1 MRFLQSISGTA
12 TLRRLAAVILFGAFP
27 GLAAAQA
34 CPDINGPTITPLSYT
49 ASQLAQPQAL
59 PMVAGGDINLSNC
72 MDVPGAGFVVSG
84 PDYELQLTGVA
95 PGSNL
100 TLSVQGT
107 CDTVILANDSTGAW
121 QFNDDGPAGIDPV
134 LTFPAA
140 DGIYDI
146 WVGTYD
152 QATCNAT
159 FSLQIGAGGAT
170 PTPTPTPTPAATC
183 PDVSLVGAPLDFGA
197 AQLASQ
203 QRIDVVAGGE
213 VNLSTCPDLM
223 VGGYVAS
230 TPDFELNL
238 TGTAPGQQLTLGVEG
253 DCDVVLLVNDNTG
266 AWQFNDD
273 SVGTNSQLVLPAT
286 DGVYDIWAGTWSAEL
301 CQGALTVGVTGGA
314 APTPGTTGKPV
325 PGGTPTP
332 TPVPAANVLPDPGN
346 LAAYRD
352 QVGVTLSFSV
362 VGTTSGSVWGSGPYT
377 DDSSLAAAAV
387 HAGILAAGQSGTVTV
402 QLTGPQASFAGSA
415 MNGVNS
421 SNYGSWGGSYVFVQ

>member
-1 MRFLQSISGTA
+1 MRS
-12 TLRRLAAVILFGAFP
+12 LRRLAAVILFAALP

-34 CPDINGPTITPLSYT
+34 CPDINGPTITPLSYD
-49 ASQLAQPQAL
+49 ASQLAQPQVI
-59 PMVAGGDINLSNC
+59 PMVAGGDLNLSNC
-72 MDVPGAGFVVSG
+72 ADVPGNGFVVSG

-100 TLSVQGT
+100 TLAVQGT

-140 DGIYDI
+140 DGVYDI

-152 QATCNAT
+152 QATCNAN
-159 FSLQIGAGGAT
+159 FSLQVGAGGAM
-170 PTPTPTPTPAATC
+170 PTPTPTPTPASTC
-183 PDVSLVGAPLDFGA
+183 PDVSLVGAPLNFGA
-197 AQLASQ
+197 AQLASP

-213 VNLSTCPDLM
+213 VNLSSCQDLM
-223 VGGYVAS
+223 LGGYVAT

-273 SVGTNSQLVLPAT
+273 GMGTNSQLVLPAA
-286 DGVYDIWAGTWSAEL
+286 DGVYDIWAGTFDANL
-301 CQGALTVGVTGGA
+301 CQAALTVGVSGGGA
-314 APTPGTTGKPV
+314 APTPGNGKPA
-325 PGGTPTP
+325 PGGATTPTP
-332 TPVPAANVLPDPGN
+332 TPPPANVLPDPGN
-346 LAAYRD
+346 LASYRD
-352 QVGVTLSFSV
+352 QVGATLSFSV

-377 DDSSLAAAAV
+377 DDSTLAAAAV
-387 HAGILAAGQSGTVTV
+387 HAGILANGQSGTVTV

-421 SNYGSWGGSYVFVQ
+421 SNYGSWGGSYVFLQ